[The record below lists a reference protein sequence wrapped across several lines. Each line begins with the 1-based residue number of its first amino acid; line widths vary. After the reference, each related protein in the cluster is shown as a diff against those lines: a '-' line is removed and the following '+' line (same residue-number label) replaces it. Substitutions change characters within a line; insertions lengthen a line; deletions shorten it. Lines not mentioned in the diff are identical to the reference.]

1 MFLILHVHVWG
12 GAHFFYHLVHSI
24 LFLIYNVAD
33 IGKVIGVQNRVHVG
47 PKKIL
52 QHLVE
57 YCIKSTCVS
66 NADVFFKRG
75 LDSNFFQIQNIF

>member
-47 PKKIL
+47 PK
-52 QHLVE
+52 
-57 YCIKSTCVS
+57 
-66 NADVFFKRG
+66 
-75 LDSNFFQIQNIF
+75 NID